1 MAKWIEEIEICTFIY
16 ILYAVAAQLD
26 DMGIMPNSEENS
38 FLTFLPVKELLP
50 GALDHKSQIK
60 TLTCPISIIGST
72 ITRTKQIHRV
82 DKVTCPVNQSSAQA

>member
-38 FLTFLPVKELLP
+38 LITYLPVKDDLENGVKATKAKSRQLL
-50 GALDHKSQIK
+50 ALK
-60 TLTCPISIIGST
+60 TL
-72 ITRTKQIHRV
+72 
-82 DKVTCPVNQSSAQA
+82 